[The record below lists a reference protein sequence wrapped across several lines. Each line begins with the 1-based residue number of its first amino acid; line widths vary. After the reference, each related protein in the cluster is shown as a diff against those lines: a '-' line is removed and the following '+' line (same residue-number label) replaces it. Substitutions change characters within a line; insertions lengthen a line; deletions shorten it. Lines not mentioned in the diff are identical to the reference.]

1 MSGGIIVVVLLSVLV
16 HEISGGTVTKDT
28 PNRLCGGSESTGF
41 YIVVVV
47 VALGGGI
54 FLVVTFLLLL

>member
-41 YIVVVV
+41 YIVVV
-47 VALGGGI
+47 ALGGGI